1 MSDTCS
7 CGRPLLARAG
17 ELEPTCAECRGKP
30 DFCGCPPIGQWEKP
44 APLGGH
50 SQLPPFPVVA
60 LPSWAAAEVAAVASF
75 TQTPADLA
83 GTVLLAVLSAACGG
97 RAVVEVRGSWREPV
111 NLYAV
116 TALPSGSRKSAV
128 FAEMTAPL
136 LDTEH
141 SLVEGTRP
149 LILEN
154 ETQRRIAQQGAER
167 AARTASGI
175 DDDEARKKATAD
187 AIAAAQ
193 LAEAITVPV
202 MPRLVA
208 DDVTPEAAASLL
220 AEQGGR
226 LAVLSAEGGIFAT
239 LAGRYS
245 GGVPSLEVFLKGHSG
260 DMLRV
265 DRKGRPPEHIPR
277 PALTL
282 GLCVQPEILRAIA
295 AMPGFRGRG
304 LLARIL
310 YSLPANLVG
319 RRQIGTPAVPEEI
332 RDAYATSVRSLV
344 LTMAD
349 WTDPAVLTLTPEAAE
364 LLLDAERQLEPRLD
378 PETGDLAGIV
388 DWASKQIGATVRVA
402 ALLHLASHLADGWGR
417 QIDAGTAQ
425 AALTIMDYYSAH
437 ALAAFDHMGVDQAV
451 EDARAILR
459 WLERTQPAR
468 FTKRELFTGVSRA
481 RFPKVGDLDAPLDLL
496 EQHGYVRREPEPERT
511 GPGRRPSPAYEVHP
525 DLAAETAV
533 SAQ

>member
-1 MSDTCS
+1 V
-7 CGRPLLARAG
+7 ARAG
-17 ELEPTCAECRGKP
+17 DLEPTCGDCRSMP
-30 DFCGCPPIGQWEKP
+30 DSCDCPPDRWERP

-50 SQLPPFPVVA
+50 TLLPQFPVSA
-60 LPSWAAAEVAAVASF
+60 LPSWAAAEVAAVALF

-116 TALPSGSRKSAV
+116 AALPSGSRKSAV

-141 SLVEGTRP
+141 ALVEKTQP
-149 LILEN
+149 QILEN
-154 ETQRRIAQQGAER
+154 ETLRRIAVKDAER
-167 AARTASGI
+167 ATMAAAGV
-175 DDDEARKKATAD
+175 DDDGKRKEKTAD

-226 LAVLSAEGGIFAT
+226 LAVLSAEGGIFSI

-245 GGVPSLEVFLKGHSG
+245 GGTPSLEVFLKGHSG

-265 DRKGRPPEHIPR
+265 DRRGRPPEHVPR

-282 GLCVQPEILRAIA
+282 GLCVQPEVLRAIA
-295 AMPGFRGRG
+295 EMPGFRGRG

-319 RRQIGTPAVPEEI
+319 HRQIGTPPVPEDV
-332 RDAYATSVRSLV
+332 RDVYGSAVRSLV
-344 LTMAD
+344 LTMAE
-349 WTDPAVLTLTPEAAE
+349 WTDPAVLQLTPGAAE
-364 LLLDAERQLEPRLD
+364 LILDAERRLEPRLR

-402 ALLHLASHLADGWGR
+402 GLLHLASHLTDGWGR
-417 QIDAGTAQ
+417 PIDEATAR
-425 AALTIMDYYSAH
+425 AALAIMDYYSAH
-437 ALAAFDHMGVDQAV
+437 ALAAFDHMGVDPAV
-451 EDARAILR
+451 EDARTVLR
-459 WLERTQPAR
+459 WLERMQPAS
-468 FTKRELFTGVSRA
+468 FTKRELFTAVSRS
-481 RFPKVGDLDAPLDLL
+481 RFPKVGDLDMPLVLL
-496 EQHGYVRREPEPERT
+496 EQHGYIRRASEPERT
-511 GPGRRPSPAYEVHP
+511 GPGRKPSPAYEVHP
-525 DLAAETAV
+525 DLAAESAV
-533 SAQ
+533 SAK